1 MSQNKDVILKIKE
14 LIELRHRTI
23 VANKKAM
30 KGHLV
35 EYKKALEL
43 DKEIKLEI
51 KTLNKAINLLQ
62 YGNPVE
68 DFETEEVFNSE
79 NIAFNRDEHIYTGDE
94 E

>member
-43 DKEIKLEI
+43 DKEI
-51 KTLNKAINLLQ
+51 N
-62 YGNPVE
+62 
-68 DFETEEVFNSE
+68 
-79 NIAFNRDEHIYTGDE
+79 
-94 E
+94 